1 MGLLRTYGA
10 ENFVLTED
18 YSVRFNQVDCGVP
31 EVTVDLDPQTAQPV
45 INITKWCRAIM
56 EERAGFKYIGMNY
69 STA

>member
-31 EVTVDLDPQTAQPV
+31 EVTVDLDPQT
-45 INITKWCRAIM
+45 
-56 EERAGFKYIGMNY
+56 
-69 STA
+69 

>member
-31 EVTVDLDPQTAQPV
+31 EVSVELDEETHQPQVVIAQ
-45 INITKWCRAIM
+45 WCRAIM